1 MPSAISAVSYSLI
14 DLDSCASLLHGRRRP
29 QQRGRVKELAGLE
42 VLLALDLSEFDQ
54 RQLSRKMYL
63 MSPPESHPSTP
74 AHKPVGR
81 RVVRVG
87 RRKVVTQGIAT
98 PLFHDLFHHFMTV
111 SWPRLFGTLATFF
124 LVFDLLFGFLYYLV
138 PGCIANLNPPG
149 FAGDFF
155 FSVETLATVGY
166 GEMHP
171 ESFYGH
177 SVAMIEIFVGLMS
190 LALITGLMFA
200 RFSRPHAR
208 FLFTR
213 NAVVRPV
220 AGKSTLIF
228 RAANER
234 QNVVQDASARLRMLR
249 DEVTDEGYRIR
260 RIVDLPLLRSQHP
273 MFSLG
278 WTIMHVID
286 AASPLCSETAES
298 LSNSKTAF
306 ILSVSGT
313 DENTGQTLM
322 ARSEYSSDDI
332 RWNATFHDIL
342 EESPDGTL
350 HVDYGR
356 FHDIDP
362 L

>member
-1 MPSAISAVSYSLI
+1 MRGETQPIARTEARSAGGVNS
-14 DLDSCASLLHGRRRP
+14 GRARRLSP
-29 QQRGRVKELAGLE
+29 KMRPMNPPRSHRSPAAG
-42 VLLALDLSEFDQ
+42 
-54 RQLSRKMYL
+54 
-63 MSPPESHPSTP
+63 
-74 AHKPVGR
+74 KPVGR
-81 RVVRVG
+81 RVVRLG
-87 RRKVVTQGIAT
+87 QRDIITQGIAT
-98 PLFHDLFHHFMTV
+98 PIFHDLFHHFMTV
-111 SWPRLFGTLATFF
+111 SWPRLFVTLAAFF

-171 ESFYGH
+171 ETFYGH

-208 FLFTR
+208 FLFTK

-220 AGKSTLIF
+220 SGKPTLMF

-234 QNVVQDASARLRMLR
+234 QNVVQDASARLRMMR
-249 DEVTDEGYRIR
+249 DEITEEGYRLR

-286 AASPLCSETAES
+286 DASPLISETAET
-298 LSNSKTAF
+298 LTNSKTAF

-322 ARSEYSSDDI
+322 ARSEYSAGDI
-332 RWNATFHDIL
+332 RWNSTFHDIL
-342 EESPDGTL
+342 EEAPDGTV
-350 HVDYGR
+350 HVDYSK
-356 FHDIDP
+356 FHDIEP

>member
-1 MPSAISAVSYSLI
+1 
-14 DLDSCASLLHGRRRP
+14 
-29 QQRGRVKELAGLE
+29 
-42 VLLALDLSEFDQ
+42 
-54 RQLSRKMYL
+54 MYL
-63 MSPPESHPSTP
+63 MSDSKHQSKNPPHSHRPPS
-74 AHKPVGR
+74 AGKPVGR
-81 RVVRVG
+81 RTVKVG
-87 RRKVVTQGIAT
+87 TREVITQGIVR
-98 PLFHDLFHHFMTV
+98 PIFHDLFHHFMTV
-111 SWPRLFGTLATFF
+111 SWPRLFATLAAFF
-124 LVFDLLFGFLYYLV
+124 IVFDLLFGFLYYLV
-138 PGCIANLNPPG
+138 PGCIANLNPGG

-171 ESFYGH
+171 ETFYGH
-177 SVAMIEIFVGLMS
+177 SIAMIEIFVGLMS

-200 RFSRPHAR
+200 RFSRPQAR
-208 FLFTR
+208 FLFTK

-220 AGKSTLIF
+220 AGKPTLIF

-249 DEVTDEGYRIR
+249 DEVTEEGYRIR

-286 AASPLCSETAES
+286 DASPLSSETAES

-306 ILSVSGT
+306 ILSLSGT

-322 ARSEYSSDDI
+322 ARSEYSSADI
-332 RWNATFHDIL
+332 RWNSTFHDIL
-342 EESPDGTL
+342 EEAPDGTI
-350 HVDYGR
+350 HVDYSK
-356 FHDIDP
+356 FHDIEP
-362 L
+362 LQDSDTAAPTI

>member
-1 MPSAISAVSYSLI
+1 M
-14 DLDSCASLLHGRRRP
+14 
-29 QQRGRVKELAGLE
+29 
-42 VLLALDLSEFDQ
+42 
-54 RQLSRKMYL
+54 
-63 MSPPESHPSTP
+63 STP
-74 AHKPVGR
+74 HSHRPPAAAKPVGR
-81 RVVRVG
+81 RIVQLG
-87 RRKVVTQGIAT
+87 TRRVVTEGIVR
-98 PLFHDLFHHFMTV
+98 PMFHDLFHHFMTV
-111 SWPRLFGTLATFF
+111 SWPRLFATLAAFF
-124 LVFDLLFGFLYYLV
+124 LVFDIFFGLLYYLV

-155 FSVETLATVGY
+155 FSVETLSTVGY

-171 ESFYGH
+171 ETFYGH

-200 RFSRPHAR
+200 RFSRPRAR
-208 FLFTR
+208 FLFTK
-213 NAVVRPV
+213 NGVVRPV
-220 AGKSTLIF
+220 EGKPTLIF

-249 DEVTDEGYRIR
+249 DEVTEEGYRIR

-286 AASPLCSETAES
+286 DASPLSSESADS
-298 LSNSKTAF
+298 LSNSKAVF

-322 ARSEYSSDDI
+322 ARAEYSSEDI
-332 RWNATFHDIL
+332 RWNSTFHDIL
-342 EESPDGTL
+342 EEAPDGTL
-350 HVDYGR
+350 HVDYSK
-356 FHDIDP
+356 FHDIEP
-362 L
+362 LQEPD